1 MLFQPLP
8 WGCWVGS
15 TGGTHGAEME
25 PSARSYPLLKP
36 TGPPHASPRK
46 TSNKTTLR
54 TPLFPYLTQAHV
66 DISYSR
72 QLAWRPTIKLDW
84 HSGCGVGN
92 SEFGA
97 APETL
102 KWFNQEERV
111 RFSTRCLV
119 WIKPRTEYWR
129 LERFPISLVLEL
141 GSCIGNCG
149 SVSWPGLGSTA
160 CWLGTKV
167 GQYICVH
174 MCLCVAKSGLPH
186 RPWLSELR
194 VLACL
199 LRCVV

>member
-1 MLFQPLP
+1 MPIHTAHTALSQLSHSEAPAHKDTHRNRTCAEEHTQDKHMRPHDVPYAGQFLDQSE
-8 WGCWVGS
+8 VFHEGS

-72 QLAWRPTIKLDW
+72 QLAWRPAIKLDW

-102 KWFNQEERV
+102 K
-111 RFSTRCLV
+111 
-119 WIKPRTEYWR
+119 
-129 LERFPISLVLEL
+129 
-141 GSCIGNCG
+141 
-149 SVSWPGLGSTA
+149 
-160 CWLGTKV
+160 
-167 GQYICVH
+167 
-174 MCLCVAKSGLPH
+174 
-186 RPWLSELR
+186 
-194 VLACL
+194 
-199 LRCVV
+199 

>member
-36 TGPPHASPRK
+36 MGPPHASPRK

-54 TPLFPYLTQAHV
+54 TPLFPYLTQVHV

-84 HSGCGVGN
+84 HSDCGVGN
-92 SEFGA
+92 SEFGVT
-97 APETL
+97 PETL

-111 RFSTRCLV
+111 RFSTRWLV
-119 WIKPRTEYWR
+119 WIKPRTWVLGARVFSHQPCTGTGIMYWE
-129 LERFPISLVLEL
+129 LWISQLTRTGKHCMLVRNKGRVISVCICACVWRSRVCHTGLDCL
-141 GSCIGNCG
+141 SC
-149 SVSWPGLGSTA
+149 VF
-160 CWLGTKV
+160 
-167 GQYICVH
+167 
-174 MCLCVAKSGLPH
+174 
-186 RPWLSELR
+186 
-194 VLACL
+194 L
-199 LRCVV
+199 LVYCVV